1 MAKKGGKTPERKE
14 KCVPTLLIRHKVTD
28 FEAWRIAFHEDSG
41 TRSANGSQREFFYR
55 NSIDPDE
62 VWILLEWDDLFR
74 ARLFV
79 RSDDLNEALIRAG
92 VTDHPDY
99 WYLEEG

>member
-1 MAKKGGKTPERKE
+1 MATKGVKAPERKE
-14 KCVPTLLIRHKVTD
+14 RDMPTLLIRHKVTD
-28 FEAWRIAFHEDSG
+28 FDVWRMAFHEDSG
-41 TRSANGSQREFFYR
+41 TRSANGSQREVFYR

-79 RSDDLNEALIRAG
+79 NSDDLSDALIRAG

>member
-1 MAKKGGKTPERKE
+1 MARNGGKTLERKE
-14 KCVPTLLIRHKVTD
+14 MCVPTLLIRHKVTD
-28 FEAWRIAFHEDSG
+28 FESWRMAFHEGAG

-79 RSDDLNEALIRAG
+79 KSDDLHDALIRAG
-92 VTDHPDY
+92 VTDRPDY